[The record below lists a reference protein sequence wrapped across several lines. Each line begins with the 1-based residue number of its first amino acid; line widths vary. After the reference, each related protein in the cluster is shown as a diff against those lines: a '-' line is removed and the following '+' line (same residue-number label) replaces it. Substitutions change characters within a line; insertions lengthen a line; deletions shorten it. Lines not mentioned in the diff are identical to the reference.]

1 MIRCKNAEIIN
12 KGKLKLGDTALA
24 DSYVSQG
31 RLANASI
38 NISVA
43 KSGPTSL
50 PSNQPALGF
59 FLITWDV
66 EFCGIKDPSVARIAP
81 AGNGAVAQP

>member
-1 MIRCKNAEIIN
+1 MIRCRNTELIS

-24 DSYVSQG
+24 DSYASQG

-38 NISVA
+38 NIAVA

-50 PSNQPALGF
+50 PSN
-59 FLITWDV
+59 
-66 EFCGIKDPSVARIAP
+66 
-81 AGNGAVAQP
+81 